1 MIKFKKGDSQYIFEV
16 KIIDDEG
23 WEPDEDFFIQLY
35 QPGTNTKLEG
45 ADCCT
50 RVTIIDDDE
59 PGQLSF
65 EYPMGV
71 QVTPEEGEVKIKIK
85 RDRGSDGVV
94 TVDYETIELGNT
106 AGGYVAVAGRD
117 FERASGEIKF
127 EH

>member
-1 MIKFKKGDSQYIFEV
+1 M
-16 KIIDDEG
+16 
-23 WEPDEDFFIQLY
+23 
-35 QPGTNTKLEG
+35 
-45 ADCCT
+45 
-50 RVTIIDDDE
+50 TIIDDDE

-94 TVDYETIELGNT
+94 TVNYETIELSSSTGNYT
-106 AGGYVAVAGRD
+106 AVAGRD